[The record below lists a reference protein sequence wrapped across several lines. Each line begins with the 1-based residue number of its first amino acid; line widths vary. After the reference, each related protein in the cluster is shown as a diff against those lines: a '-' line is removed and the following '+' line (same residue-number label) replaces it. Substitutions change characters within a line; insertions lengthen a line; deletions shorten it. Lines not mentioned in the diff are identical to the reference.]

1 MTRYEKLL
9 NSAHLQGINVY
20 ELDLGIDI
28 PYGKCVG
35 NNIIINN
42 RSTEKEKLCVLLE
55 ELGHFK
61 YTVGNI
67 TNLKDIRNLKQEY
80 KARSFSYKSLVGIT
94 KLIEA
99 HKSRISNHDLA
110 DYLGVTEQFL
120 IEALSYYEL
129 KYGNWYEID
138 NYIIRFNPLGV
149 IEKFQDF

>member
-1 MTRYEKLL
+1 MTKYEHLL
-9 NSAHLQGINVY
+9 NKAHLQGINVY

-28 PYGKCVG
+28 PCGKCIG
-35 NNIIINN
+35 NNIIIN
-42 RSTEKEKLCVLLE
+42 SKCTEKEKYCVLSE

-67 TNLKDIRNLKQEY
+67 TNLKEIKNIKQENL
-80 KARSFSYKSLVGIT
+80 ARYFSYKSLVGIT

-99 HKSRISNHDLA
+99 YKLRISNCDLA
-110 DYLGVTEQFL
+110 DYLGVTDEFL
-120 IEALSYYEL
+120 IEALSYYER
-129 KYGNWYEID
+129 KYGNWYQID

>member
-28 PYGKCVG
+28 PCGKCIG

-61 YTVGNI
+61 YTIGNI
-67 TNLKDIRNLKQEY
+67 TNLKDVRNLKQEY
-80 KARSFSYKSLVGIT
+80 TARSFGYNSLVGIT

-99 HKSRISNHDLA
+99 HKLRISNQDLA
-110 DYLGVTEQFL
+110 EYLGITNEFL
-120 IEALSYYEL
+120 VEALSYYEHR
-129 KYGNWYEID
+129 YGNWYQID

-149 IEKFQDF
+149 LEKLQDF